1 MPSDVLPVAA
11 AISDSALR
19 RAFHRW
25 SAGPLHVGD
34 WLITFITMATVVT
47 TCVVLTQVLNSD
59 QAGLVAWASR
69 SVGGFLLCAGARLR
83 GCAAARL
90 RGCAAARLRG
100 CAAARH

>member
-69 SVGGFLLCAGARLR
+69 SVGGFLLVAGARLR
-83 GCAAARL
+83 GCAPAKRPCSSAPRMPAI
-90 RGCAAARLRG
+90 R
-100 CAAARH
+100 